1 MLLLGIIIFLLFG
14 VFIVVV
20 KILILI
26 IELVVFVVL
35 IKLFVLNGLKI
46 RSIML
51 VVKFLSEFCN
61 DKLIVKL
68 VVFNIVINDVV
79 FMFSWLSEVI
89 IINSIRMVLRIVF
102 RKFISMLLYLD
113 LVIRCLNI
121 DKMNLIMI
129 LFII

>member
-79 FMFSWLSEVI
+79 FMFS
-89 IINSIRMVLRIVF
+89 
-102 RKFISMLLYLD
+102 
-113 LVIRCLNI
+113 
-121 DKMNLIMI
+121 
-129 LFII
+129 